1 MLQSMT
7 GHGHASGSHGEL
19 SIDVEIRTVN
29 NRFLKVA
36 TRLSD
41 IVASM
46 DPKIEGIVR
55 ESLRRGT
62 VNVSIRVGSS
72 NQGIAPQVQLE
83 TLKSYIDQVSSLLR
97 ESGHAIQLELGS
109 LLQLPGVLSSP
120 SFDDIEALEATVT
133 MVLRHALSDL
143 NRMRA
148 IEGNAM
154 AQQLTDGVLQ
164 IRSFRQNILERA
176 PLVIDEYRRRLEAR
190 VRTSLAEL
198 GHSSSEI
205 DVLREVLQHSDR
217 CDIREELVRLESH
230 LEQFQQ
236 SMKQSESQGRRLDFL
251 IQELFRETNTIGSK
265 ANDATIAHDVVSIK
279 TVIEQMREL
288 VQNIE

>member
-29 NRFLKVA
+29 NRFLKVS

-62 VNVSIRVGSS
+62 VNVSIRVGHSD
-72 NQGIAPQVQLE
+72 QGTAPQVQLG
-83 TLKSYIDQVSSLLR
+83 TLQSYIEQVSSLLR
-97 ESGHAIQLELGS
+97 EGGHAIQLELGS
-109 LLQLPGVLSSP
+109 LLQLPGVLTSP
-120 SFDDIEALEATVT
+120 TFDDIDALEASVT
-133 MVLRHALSDL
+133 GVLKQALSDL
-143 NRMRA
+143 QQMRA
-148 IEGNAM
+148 TEGNSM
-154 AQQLTDGVLQ
+154 AQQLADGLLE

-176 PLVIDEYRRRLEAR
+176 PLVVDEYRRRLETR
-190 VRTSLAEL
+190 IRSSLADL
-198 GHSSSEI
+198 GHSTSEI
-205 DVLREVLQHSDR
+205 DLLREVLQYSDR

-265 ANDATIAHDVVSIK
+265 ANDATISHDVVSIK

>member
-7 GHGHASGSHGEL
+7 GYGHASGSHGEL
-19 SIDVEIRTVN
+19 AIDVEIRTVN
-29 NRFLKVA
+29 NRFLKVS

-46 DPKIEGIVR
+46 EPKIEGVVR

-62 VNVSIRVGSS
+62 VNISIRVGNSL
-72 NQGIAPQVQLE
+72 QGDAPQVQLE
-83 TLKSYIDQVSSLLR
+83 TLKSYIDQVTSLLR
-97 ESGHAIQLELGS
+97 DGGHTIHLELGS

-120 SFDDIEALEATVT
+120 TFDDSEALETTVT
-133 MVLRHALSDL
+133 SVLREALSDL

-148 IEGNAM
+148 IEGKAM
-154 AQQLTDGVLQ
+154 AQQLSDGVSE
-164 IRSFRQNILERA
+164 IRAFRKNILERA
-176 PLVIDEYRRRLEAR
+176 PMVIDEYRRRLENQ
-190 VRTSLAEL
+190 VRSSLAEL
-198 GHSSSEI
+198 GHASSEI

-230 LEQFQQ
+230 LDQFQQ
-236 SMKQSESQGRRLDFL
+236 SMTQNESQGRRLDFL

-265 ANDATIAHDVVSIK
+265 ANDATIAHNVVSIK
-279 TVIEQMREL
+279 TAIEQMREL

>member
-1 MLQSMT
+1 MT

-19 SIDVEIRTVN
+19 SIDVEVRTVN
-29 NRFLKVA
+29 NRFLKVS
-36 TRLSD
+36 TRLSE
-41 IVASM
+41 IIASM

-62 VNVSIRVGSS
+62 VNVSIRVGNSI
-72 NQGIAPQVQLE
+72 QGHAPQVQLE

-109 LLQLPGVLSSP
+109 LLQLPGVLASP
-120 SFDDIEALEATVT
+120 TYDDIEALEASVTTV
-133 MVLRHALSDL
+133 LQQALSDL
-143 NRMRA
+143 NQMRA
-148 IEGNAM
+148 TEGNSM
-154 AQQLTDGVLQ
+154 AQQLTDGLLQ

-176 PLVIDEYRRRLEAR
+176 PLVIDEYRRRLETR
-190 VRTSLAEL
+190 VRSSLAEL

-217 CDIREELVRLESH
+217 CDIREELVRLASH

-251 IQELFRETNTIGSK
+251 IQELFRETTTIGSK

>member
-7 GHGHASGSHGEL
+7 GHGHASGSHGDL

-29 NRFLKVA
+29 NRFLKVS

-46 DPKIEGIVR
+46 EPKIEGIVR

-62 VNVSIRVGSS
+62 VNVSIRVGHSS
-72 NQGIAPQVQLE
+72 QGNAPRVQLE

-97 ESGHAIQLELGS
+97 DAGNVIQLELGS
-109 LLQLPGVLSSP
+109 LLQLPGVLANAT
-120 SFDDIEALEATVT
+120 FDDTEALEATVT
-133 MVLRHALSDL
+133 TVLRQALSDL

-148 IEGNAM
+148 VEGNAM
-154 AQQLTDGVLQ
+154 AKQLADGVLQ

-176 PLVIDEYRRRLEAR
+176 PMVIDEYRRRLETR
-190 VRTSLAEL
+190 VRSSLADL
-198 GHSSSEI
+198 GHPSGEI

-217 CDIREELVRLESH
+217 CDIREELVRLDSH

-236 SMKQSESQGRRLDFL
+236 SMNQSESQGRRLDFL

-265 ANDATIAHDVVSIK
+265 ANDAAIAHDVVSIK
-279 TVIEQMREL
+279 TVVEQMREL

>member
-1 MLQSMT
+1 VLQSMT

-29 NRFLKVA
+29 NRFLKVS

-62 VNVSIRVGSS
+62 VNVSIRVGHSD
-72 NQGIAPQVQLE
+72 QGTAPQVQLG
-83 TLKSYIDQVSSLLR
+83 TLQSYIEQVSSLLR
-97 ESGHAIQLELGS
+97 EGGHAIQLELGS
-109 LLQLPGVLSSP
+109 LLQLPGVLTSP
-120 SFDDIEALEATVT
+120 TFDDIDALEASVT
-133 MVLRHALSDL
+133 GVLKQALSDL
-143 NRMRA
+143 QQMRA
-148 IEGNAM
+148 TEGNSM
-154 AQQLTDGVLQ
+154 AQQLADGLLE

-176 PLVIDEYRRRLEAR
+176 PLVVDEYRRRLETR
-190 VRTSLAEL
+190 IRSSLADL
-198 GHSSSEI
+198 GHSTSEI
-205 DVLREVLQHSDR
+205 DLLREVLQYSDR

-265 ANDATIAHDVVSIK
+265 ANDATISHDVVSIK

>member
-46 DPKIEGIVR
+46 DPKIEGFVR

-176 PLVIDEYRRRLEAR
+176 PLVIDDYRRRLETR
-190 VRTSLAEL
+190 VRSSLAEL

>member
-1 MLQSMT
+1 MT

-19 SIDVEIRTVN
+19 SIDVEVRTVN
-29 NRFLKVA
+29 NRFLKVS
-36 TRLSD
+36 TRLSE
-41 IVASM
+41 IIASM

-62 VNVSIRVGSS
+62 VNVSIRVGNSI
-72 NQGIAPQVQLE
+72 QGHAPQVQLE
-83 TLKSYIDQVSSLLR
+83 TLKRYIDQVSSLLR

-109 LLQLPGVLSSP
+109 LLQLPGVLASP
-120 SFDDIEALEATVT
+120 TYDDIEALEASVTTV
-133 MVLRHALSDL
+133 LQQALSDL
-143 NRMRA
+143 NQMRA
-148 IEGNAM
+148 TEGNSM
-154 AQQLTDGVLQ
+154 AQQLTDGLLQ

-176 PLVIDEYRRRLEAR
+176 PLVIDEYRRRLETR
-190 VRTSLAEL
+190 VRSSLAEL

-217 CDIREELVRLESH
+217 CDIREELVRLASH

>member
-29 NRFLKVA
+29 NRFLKVS

-46 DPKIEGIVR
+46 DPKIEGVVR

-62 VNVSIRVGSS
+62 VNVSIRVGHSM
-72 NQGIAPQVQLE
+72 QGNAPQVQLE
-83 TLKSYIDQVSSLLR
+83 TLKSYISQVSSLLR
-97 ESGHAIQLELGS
+97 EGGHAIQLELGS
-109 LLQLPGVLSSP
+109 LLQLPGVLASP
-120 SFDDIEALEATVT
+120 TFDDIEALEESVT
-133 MVLRHALSDL
+133 TVLRQALLDL

-148 IEGNAM
+148 VEGDAM
-154 AQQLTDGVLQ
+154 AQQLSEGVLQ

-176 PLVIDEYRRRLEAR
+176 PLVIDEYRRRLETR
-190 VRTSLAEL
+190 VRSSLAEL

-236 SMKQSESQGRRLDFL
+236 SMRHSESQGRRLDFL

-265 ANDATIAHDVVSIK
+265 ANDATIAHSVVSIK
-279 TVIEQMREL
+279 TIIEQMREL

>member
-46 DPKIEGIVR
+46 DPKIEGFVR

-176 PLVIDEYRRRLEAR
+176 PLVIDEYRRRLETR

>member
-176 PLVIDEYRRRLEAR
+176 PLVIDEYRRRLETR

>member
-19 SIDVEIRTVN
+19 AIDVEIRTVN
-29 NRFLKVA
+29 NRFLKVS

-46 DPKIEGIVR
+46 EPKIEGVVR

-62 VNVSIRVGSS
+62 VNISIRVGHAL
-72 NQGIAPQVQLE
+72 QGNAPQVQLE
-83 TLKSYIDQVSSLLR
+83 TLKSYIDQVTLLLR
-97 ESGHAIQLELGS
+97 DGGHAIHLELGS
-109 LLQLPGVLSSP
+109 LLQLPGVLASP
-120 SFDDIEALEATVT
+120 TFDDIEALETTVT
-133 MVLRHALSDL
+133 SVLRLALSDL

-154 AQQLTDGVLQ
+154 AQQLSDGVSE
-164 IRSFRQNILERA
+164 IREYRKNILERA
-176 PLVIDEYRRRLEAR
+176 PMVIEEYRRRLENR
-190 VRTSLAEL
+190 VRSSLAEL
-198 GHSSSEI
+198 GHASSEI

-230 LEQFQQ
+230 LDQFQQ
-236 SMKQSESQGRRLDFL
+236 SMVQNESQGRRLDFL

-265 ANDATIAHDVVSIK
+265 ANDATIAHNVVSIK